1 MTIIL
6 DIPLKKRRYHLSNAP
21 RPTVQA
27 TQTAIGKSAKQDAEN
42 GDHQA
47 PRIQTVYPSGR
58 LGVDYGG
65 MRAGSGIE
73 SVSECS
79 VGGRSCG
86 TGVDSFGAVETSVS
100 ATDERARTSY
110 LAASRRGTS

>member
-6 DIPLKKRRYHLSNAP
+6 DIPLKKRRYHLSSAT
-21 RPTVQA
+21 RLTVLA

-58 LGVDYGG
+58 FGVDHGG

-73 SVSECS
+73 SVSAFS
-79 VGGRSCG
+79 VGGRNCG
-86 TGVDSFGAVETSVS
+86 TGVDSFDAMETSVS
-100 ATDERARTSY
+100 AADERARTSY
-110 LAASRRGTS
+110 LAASGRGTS